1 MNQPTLALA
10 PRRRNGALFA
20 GTAFLF
26 LTVLSNVPSLYAM
39 KGFDRVLPW
48 LSLALPALALVCYAV
63 GVKRAFTMREVYR
76 GRVTGSIL
84 SAVSL
89 LVVAGS
95 VWLFLHGR
103 DLPGSSGAPKV
114 GQKAP
119 DFTLADTSGSQV
131 SLAQLLTASP
141 GSVAAPKAVLLVF
154 YRGYW

>member
-1 MNQPTLALA
+1 MNQPMPALA

-26 LTVLSNVPSLYAM
+26 LTILSNVPPLYSL
-39 KGFDRVLPW
+39 KGFDRILPW
-48 LSLALPALALVCYAV
+48 LSLALPVLALVSYAV
-63 GVKRAFTMREVYR
+63 GLKRAFTMREVYR
-76 GRVTGSIL
+76 GRITGSIL

-89 LVVAGS
+89 LLVAGS

-119 DFTLADTSGSQV
+119 DFTLTDTSGNQV
-131 SLAQLLTASP
+131 SLSQLLAASP
-141 GSVAAPKAVLLVF
+141 GSAAAPKAVLLVF